1 MRESKTEL
9 NPNEIEKNNKF
20 IVIFPTPTAATRT
33 GLFNYPIKITFN
45 DSINIY
51 VIFFKID
58 GIVS

>member
-45 DSINIY
+45 DY
-51 VIFFKID
+51 F
-58 GIVS
+58 